1 VSDSRDGPYPKSVC
15 RGEKQTESQIR
26 TETTED
32 LMKLNSS
39 RISHRQ
45 LDPRLVNAQTG
56 QCGYPE
62 KHSRQTDII
71 YLHDPSFLQTAKGVH
86 GTGCLGGQTRR

>member
-1 VSDSRDGPYPKSVC
+1 MSDSRDGPYPKSVC

-45 LDPRLVNAQTG
+45 LDPTPG
-56 QCGYPE
+56 
-62 KHSRQTDII
+62 
-71 YLHDPSFLQTAKGVH
+71 
-86 GTGCLGGQTRR
+86 